1 MQRGEAKTTP
11 KYVEI
16 VEAIEKAIAAGVYKP
31 GKRLPSE
38 VSLVHRFGTS
48 RITVGR
54 ALREL
59 AFKGLVVSRRG
70 SGTYVRVENAT
81 GLLFGLLVPN
91 FGDTEIFESIC
102 RGLTQAPE
110 AKAHALL
117 WGNTSGKAGSKEEE
131 AWALCRQYIA
141 RKVSGVFYAPLD
153 QSPASYIANKGIMAA
168 LEEAGIPIVLLDRRV
183 QAYSSG
189 GKHDLVGIDNHKTG
203 YIITEHLLKLGC
215 KRVIFVAYPNLAAT
229 ITSRISGYWTAML
242 TRNMPIEKDFVQL
255 IDPADQ
261 DEVRRIMKDLRPEA
275 FVCGNDKTAGHLM
288 HTLLSLGH
296 RIPED
301 VRIVG
306 VDDMKYATLLPVP
319 LTTAR
324 QPCRQ
329 IGNVAISTMLERLAR
344 PDIPA
349 RDILLDCHL
358 VVRSSCGSKRTPSKT
373 A

>member
-1 MQRGEAKTTP
+1 MQRSEKKDIP
-11 KYVEI
+11 KYLEI
-16 VEAIEKAIAAGVYKP
+16 VEAIEKSIASGVYKA

-59 AFKGLVVSRRG
+59 AYKGLVVSRRG

-81 GLLFGLLVPN
+81 GLLFGLLIPN

-110 AKAHALL
+110 TKAHALL
-117 WGNTSGKAGSKEEE
+117 WGNTSVKSGSKEEE
-131 AWALCRQYIA
+131 AWDLCRQYIS

-153 QSPASYIANKGIMAA
+153 QSPASCLANKGIMAA

-215 KRVIFVAYPNLAAT
+215 KRVIFLAYPNLAAT
-229 ITSRISGYWTAML
+229 ITSRIAGYWTALL
-242 TRNMPIEKDFVQL
+242 TRNLPVEKEFVQL

-261 DEVRRIMKDLRPEA
+261 NEVRRIMRDLRPEA

-288 HTLLSLGH
+288 QTLLALGQ

-306 VDDMKYATLLPVP
+306 VDDIKYATLLPVP

-358 VVRSSCGSKRTPSKT
+358 IVRGSCGSKRAAPVR
-373 A
+373 